1 MMTEAQLLSRQLNK
15 ARELSLWYL
24 SLLKDC
30 DTKKTFA
37 FNDKTFNSYY
47 WEVGHMAVTESYL
60 SIYLTYGKAP
70 KIEWAK
76 LFGLGSSVEISNEHP
91 PFSEIWK
98 IFKEVHQLAINH
110 VALLTDAQL
119 NEPTKVPFK
128 LAGVETVRDAIIH
141 CIRHE
146 SVHTGHL
153 SWLCKF
159 HGVKT
164 I

>member
-1 MMTEAQLLSRQLNK
+1 MTEAHMLSRQLNK

-24 SLLKDC
+24 SLLKEC
-30 DTKKTFA
+30 DAQKTFTCG
-37 FNDKTFNSYY
+37 DKTFNSYY
-47 WEVGHMAVTESYL
+47 WEVGHMTVTESYL
-60 SIYLTYGKAP
+60 SIYLTYGHAP

-76 LFGLGSSVEISNEHP
+76 LFGLGSSNVITDQHP
-91 PFSEIWK
+91 PFSVIWK
-98 IFKEVHQLAINH
+98 TFKEIHQAAIEH
-110 VALLTDAQL
+110 VATLTDEQL
-119 NEPTKVPFK
+119 NQPTKAPFK

-146 SVHTGHL
+146 SLHTGHL

-159 HGVKT
+159 HGVKS

>member
-1 MMTEAQLLSRQLNK
+1 MTEAQILSRQLDK

-24 SLLKDC
+24 SFLKDC
-30 DTKKTFA
+30 DPTKTFTCE
-37 FNDKTFNSYY
+37 DKIFNSYY
-47 WEVGHMAVTESYL
+47 WEVGHLTVTQSYL
-60 SIYLTYGKAP
+60 SIYLTYGNAP

-76 LFGLGSSVEISNEHP
+76 LFGLGSSNMVTNEHP
-91 PFSEIWK
+91 AYKEVWSM
-98 IFKEVHQLAINH
+98 FKEVHTLAIDH
-110 VALLTDAQL
+110 VAQLTDEQL
-119 NEPTKVPFK
+119 DEPTKAPFK
-128 LAGVETVRDAIIH
+128 LAGVTTVRDAIIH

-146 SVHTGHL
+146 SLHTGHL

>member
-1 MMTEAQLLSRQLNK
+1 MTESYFLARQLDK

-30 DTKKTFA
+30 DPTKTF
-37 FNDKTFNSYY
+37 NCGEKIFNSYY
-47 WEVGHMAVTESYL
+47 WEVGHLTVTQSYL
-60 SIYLTYGKAP
+60 AMYLTYGNAP

-76 LFGLGSSVEISNEHP
+76 LFGLGSSNQTTSEHP
-91 PFSEIWK
+91 SYEEVWK
-98 IFKEVHQLAINH
+98 KFKEVHQITLEH
-110 VALLTDAQL
+110 LVQLTDDQL
-119 NEPTKVPFK
+119 NSPTKAPFK

-159 HGVKT
+159 HGVKS